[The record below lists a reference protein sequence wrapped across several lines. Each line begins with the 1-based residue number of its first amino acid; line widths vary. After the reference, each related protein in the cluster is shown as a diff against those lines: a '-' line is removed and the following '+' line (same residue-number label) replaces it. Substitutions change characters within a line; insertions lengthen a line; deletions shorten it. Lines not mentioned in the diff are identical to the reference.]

1 MKTFHQ
7 FITEAETHDRE
18 GLGHGTG
25 LTHRTRTGKIGSE
38 RRKSELTTQLKQHQG
53 QQKKVKAVGGG
64 KTVPAKP
71 YKPRKDIGQQRKTSD
86 RVQQPTR
93 ERGSAALSAKEA
105 QKKAY
110 LERKAKERGVKTKTA
125 SELLSKKTTKTDP
138 NYKPVK
144 ASGLTKAEQQA
155 LKRKGEKKLRDLVL
169 QSTGKKKESEL
180 KHPITHKEIARRN
193 KQK

>member
-38 RRKSELTTQLKQHQG
+38 RRKSELTTQLKQHKG

-64 KTVPAKP
+64 KTEPAKS

-110 LERKAKERGVKTKTA
+110 
-125 SELLSKKTTKTDP
+125 
-138 NYKPVK
+138 
-144 ASGLTKAEQQA
+144 
-155 LKRKGEKKLRDLVL
+155 
-169 QSTGKKKESEL
+169 
-180 KHPITHKEIARRN
+180 
-193 KQK
+193 

>member
-38 RRKSELTTQLKQHQG
+38 RRKSELTTQLKQHKG
-53 QQKKVKAVGGG
+53 QQKKVKAVGAG

-93 ERGSAALSAKEA
+93 ERGSAALSAREA

-110 LERKAKERGVKTKTA
+110 LERKAKERGAKTKTA
-125 SELLSKKTTKTDP
+125 SELLAKKEKPKTDP
-138 NYKPVK
+138 NYKPRK
-144 ASGLTKAEQQA
+144 ASGYTRPERKA
-155 LKRKGEKKLRDLVL
+155 LYRKGERALRDIRLKNL
-169 QSTGKKKESEL
+169 GKTKESEL
-180 KHPITHKEIARRN
+180 KHRVTSK
-193 KQK
+193 